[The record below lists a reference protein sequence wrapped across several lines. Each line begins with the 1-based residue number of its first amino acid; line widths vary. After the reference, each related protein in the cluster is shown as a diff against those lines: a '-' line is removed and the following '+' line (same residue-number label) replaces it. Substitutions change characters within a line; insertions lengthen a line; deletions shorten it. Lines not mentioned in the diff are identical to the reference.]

1 VGNSQ
6 SYVMGDYLVTP
17 RGYEGKNEEVEE
29 QRGRGAEEQGSKS
42 TEVLP
47 HNTTNPSPRHHDCD
61 VYPISI
67 IGMAEQ
73 QAVVVGGGPVG
84 QRKVEGLL
92 AAGLKV
98 RLISPE
104 ATPELQAWAEEGRI
118 QWQRRPYQPGDM
130 SGAQLVFAATNQRAV
145 NAQVAQEAKNLRLL
159 CNVADQPDEGNF
171 YVPAVHRQP
180 GLVVAVSSRGESP
193 RRAQKVR
200 DQIAGWLHEE

>member
-1 VGNSQ
+1 
-6 SYVMGDYLVTP
+6 
-17 RGYEGKNEEVEE
+17 
-29 QRGRGAEEQGSKS
+29 
-42 TEVLP
+42 
-47 HNTTNPSPRHHDCD
+47 
-61 VYPISI
+61 
-67 IGMAEQ
+67 MAEQ

-118 QWQRRPYQPGDM
+118 QWQRRLYQPGDV

>member
-1 VGNSQ
+1 MV
-6 SYVMGDYLVTP
+6 
-17 RGYEGKNEEVEE
+17 
-29 QRGRGAEEQGSKS
+29 
-42 TEVLP
+42 
-47 HNTTNPSPRHHDCD
+47 
-61 VYPISI
+61 
-67 IGMAEQ
+67 EQ

-84 QRKVEGLL
+84 QRKARGLL

-98 RLISPE
+98 QLISPR

-118 QWQRRPYQPGDM
+118 QWQRRPYQSGDVR
-130 SGAQLVFAATNQRAV
+130 GAQLVFAATNQRTV
-145 NAQVAQEAKNLRLL
+145 NAQVAQEAKNLGLL

-200 DQIAGWLHEE
+200 DQIAGWLDEE